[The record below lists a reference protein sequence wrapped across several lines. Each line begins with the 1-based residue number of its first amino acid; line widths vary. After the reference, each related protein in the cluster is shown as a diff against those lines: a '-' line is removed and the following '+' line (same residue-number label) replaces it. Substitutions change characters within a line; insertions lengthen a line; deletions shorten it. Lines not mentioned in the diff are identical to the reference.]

1 MMGVLVQAYDGF
13 YWCRRVM
20 GVLVQACDGCVGAGV

>member
-1 MMGVLVQAYDGF
+1 MGVLLQACDGF

-20 GVLVQACDGCVGAGV
+20 GVLVQACYGCVVAGV